1 MAGRRGSSLDQK
13 NKSDKSYF
21 NKCKTFLLQ
30 EGFFMPSCL
39 NKLNINDAFIRT
51 ILHIFEQS
59 EFMTKS
65 NRIVKFLF
73 GVLLF
78 TSSCQK
84 DDDIPENKVPI
95 ANAGTSQTITLPT
108 DSVTLTGSGVDAD
121 GNVVAYLWSQVSGPS
136 FTTII
141 NPGSSSTKVKG
152 FRQGVYVFQLMVTD
166 NKGATGV
173 AKDTIIVNPALIQ
186 TLTLQPS
193 NNPTEF
199 RVTSLNGQDI
209 SGTGATE
216 ISIDAW
222 TSGGQPWTLRA
233 LLKFDLS
240 SIPVNA
246 NIISAN
252 LYLYSNPTPLTGN
265 LVDANFGT
273 NNTMLVQQIVTN
285 WSPSTTNW
293 FNQPVASSTNQI
305 VVPSTTQSILDLN
318 LDVTSMVSAMVNSSA
333 NYGFF
338 LKLQNEVTYN
348 SRIFVSSYNTT
359 YPAKRPK
366 LVVVYQ

>member
-1 MAGRRGSSLDQK
+1 
-13 NKSDKSYF
+13 
-21 NKCKTFLLQ
+21 
-30 EGFFMPSCL
+30 
-39 NKLNINDAFIRT
+39 
-51 ILHIFEQS
+51 
-59 EFMTKS
+59 MTKP
-65 NRIVKFLF
+65 NLIAKLLF
-73 GVLLF
+73 GILF
-78 TSSCQK
+78 IASSCQK
-84 DDDIPENKVPI
+84 DNDVPENKVPVV
-95 ANAGTSQTITLPT
+95 NAGVSQTITLPT
-108 DSVTLTGSGVDAD
+108 DSVTLTGSGTDAD
-121 GNVVAYLWSQVSGPS
+121 GSVVSYLWSQVSGPS
-136 FTTII
+136 STTIV
-141 NPGSSSTKVKG
+141 NPGSPSTKVKG
-152 FRQGVYVFQLMVTD
+152 FRQGKYIFQLMVTD

-173 AKDTIIVNPALIQ
+173 ASDTITVNAAPIQ
-186 TLTLQPS
+186 TLTFQPS

-199 RVTSLNGQDI
+199 RITSLNGQDI
-209 SGTGATE
+209 SGTGTPE

-222 TSGGQPWTLRA
+222 TSGGQPWILRA

-265 LVDANFGT
+265 LVDANYGT
-273 NNTMLVQQIVTN
+273 NNAMLVQQIVTN

-293 FNQPVASSTNQI
+293 YNQPVASTTNQI
-305 VVPSTTQSILDLN
+305 IVPTTNQSTLDLN
-318 LDVTSMVSAMVNSSA
+318 LDVTNMVASMVNSNA

-359 YPAKRPK
+359 YPTKRPK

>member
-1 MAGRRGSSLDQK
+1 MEERRGNSLDQK
-13 NKSDKSYF
+13 NRNDNHISDKIKKPSF
-21 NKCKTFLLQ
+21 QK
-30 EGFFMPSCL
+30 GRFFVSLPL
-39 NKLNINDAFIRT
+39 NKSKI
-51 ILHIFEQS
+51 ILRKSLYFYQNKD
-59 EFMTKS
+59 MTKS
-65 NRIVKFLF
+65 NFTLCVLF
-73 GVLLF
+73 GFLLIA
-78 TSSCQK
+78 SSCKK
-84 DDDIPENKVPI
+84 DDDTPENKVPV
-95 ANAGTSQTITLPT
+95 ANAGSPQTITLPT
-108 DSVTLTGSGVDAD
+108 DSVTLNGTGTDAD

-136 FTTII
+136 STTII
-141 NPGSSSTKVKG
+141 NPGSASTKVKG
-152 FRQGVYVFQLMVTD
+152 FRQGKYVFQLMVTD
-166 NKGATGV
+166 NKGAIGV
-173 AKDTIIVNPALIQ
+173 ANDTITVNPAAIQ

-209 SGTGATE
+209 SGTGAPE

-222 TSGGQPWTLRA
+222 TSGGQPWLLRGI
-233 LLKFDLS
+233 LKFDLS
-240 SIPVNA
+240 SIPANA
-246 NIISAN
+246 SIISAN

-265 LVDANFGT
+265 LTDANFGT

-285 WSPSTTNW
+285 WSTSTTNW
-293 FNQPVASSTNQI
+293 FNQPVTSTSNQI

-318 LDVTSMVSAMVNSSA
+318 LDVTNMVSSMVNGNA

-338 LKLQNEVTYN
+338 FKLQNEVTYN